1 MKRPVYPSL
10 HLPWAVLL
18 LLLSS
23 FSPTQAQV
31 CGDIESTAEVTLTDI
46 GTVYVTGASGKT
58 EAADIYLKAL
68 ASAAESNGLA
78 ACQSS
83 CSLGECQ
90 MTFVEYLKGKTP
102 LPRLVGDVY
111 VFPPPRG
118 DSLSYVVNCPCV
130 LEVYIDPDTLEGRPY
145 QGVID
150 AAVATPFQSAQ
161 RASTA
166 VQFFPNPARDEVFV
180 ELSLNS
186 LHADVHLRLID
197 LRGSLIQKRVLG
209 KLERGSHQFR
219 IDLSG
224 LAPGIYFGLI
234 EGGGLAPVKTR
245 LVIQP

>member
-10 HLPWAVLL
+10 HLPWAVFL

-31 CGDIESTAEVTLTDI
+31 CGDIESTAEVTLNDI

-83 CSLGECQ
+83 CTLGECQ
-90 MTFVEYLKGKTP
+90 MTFVEYIKGKTP
-102 LPRLVGDVY
+102 LPRLVNDVY

-130 LEVYIDPDTLEGRPY
+130 LDVYIDPDTLDGRPY
-145 QGVID
+145 QGGIG
-150 AAVATPFQSAQ
+150 AVVETPVQGTELAG
-161 RASTA
+161 TA

-180 ELSLNS
+180 DLYLATAQPAS
-186 LHADVHLRLID
+186 HLRIID
-197 LRGSLIQKRVLG
+197 LRGSVVQHRDLG
-209 KLERGSHQFR
+209 KLERGSHRFKV
-219 IDLSG
+219 DVSG
-224 LAPGIYFGLI
+224 LAPGIYFALI
-234 EGGGLAPVKTR
+234 DGARVNPAQTR
-245 LVIQP
+245 LLIQR